1 MRRRTTRRKQ
11 RNAISSKQLKNFILK
26 EARKLQREA
35 ALSGK
40 LDPIEKVK
48 ADEYEAG
55 EEAQQ
60 LEKDIDH
67 IKALKIH
74 ESKLKFRMKKI
85 QEAKKKLRRRIV
97 KKL

>member
-1 MRRRTTRRKQ
+1 MRRRRTRAKTLSTKAL
-11 RNAISSKQLKNFILK
+11 RNFVLK

-48 ADEYEAG
+48 AVEYEAG

-74 ESKLKFRMKKI
+74 ERKLKLRMRKI
-85 QEAKKKLRRRIV
+85 QEAKQKLRRRIA